1 NLNSLPE
8 LLLLSGGTPIYYQKE
23 IIGSIG
29 ISGGG
34 SAENDDT
41 IAQSVGIAEAGI
53 STKKL

>member
-1 NLNSLPE
+1 
-8 LLLLSGGTPIYYQKE
+8 LLSGGTPIYYQKE